1 MCEPGMTEPR
11 IQQAFERACEVVAT
25 LTLLLILSPVI
36 LLLAA
41 ALALSD
47 GFPIIYSQKRIG
59 KNGRPFFIYK
69 FRTMRTGPNQGLSI
83 TVANDRRITRVGSWL
98 RRFKLDELPQLFNV
112 LKGEMSLIGPRPEVP
127 EYVQFDDALWR
138 AVLRCRP
145 GITDL
150 ASLAYRD
157 EEQFLLPAVDPD
169 AYYRTVLLPEKLR
182 LNVAYQQS
190 RSFPRDLHLLW
201 LTARYSLFPWGFDRG
216 RVLRSLGE

>member
-1 MCEPGMTEPR
+1 MTWLR
-11 IQQAFERACEVVAT
+11 RQT
-25 LTLLLILSPVI
+25 LGRVCDISVTIVLLAVLAPLI

-41 ALALSD
+41 AVLASD
-47 GFPIIYSQKRIG
+47 GFPIIFRQKRIG
-59 KNGRPFFIYK
+59 RNGQPFYIYK
-69 FRTMRTGPNQGLSI
+69 FRSMRRDGSRGLHI
-83 TVANDRRITRVGSWL
+83 TVANDRRITGVGAWL

-138 AVLRCRP
+138 AVLQARP

-157 EEQFLLPAVDPD
+157 EEQYLLPAADPD

-182 LNVAYQQS
+182 LNVAYQES
-190 RSFPRDLHLLW
+190 RSLPRDVRLLW
-201 LTARYSLFPWGFDRG
+201 LTARYSLFPRGFDRG